1 VDKPVALG
9 DAAAR
14 GASIT
19 LLAQLYKTV
28 LQLAATMLL
37 ARMLAPDDF
46 GLIAMVLSVIGI
58 SEIFRDFGL
67 SSAAIQAKSVSKA
80 ERTNLFWAN
89 TGLGAAS
96 AAVVALCAPLIALLY
111 ADDRVV
117 PIVLALSF
125 SFVLS
130 GMVTQYTADMSRRLM
145 FRKMAIIEMVSP
157 TVALAAAVVLALL
170 GAAYWALVVQ
180 QLLSLTVLLVLSV
193 IAARWL
199 PGLPRRDVSIRHFM
213 RYGVALFGTQVIAY
227 LTKNI
232 DNIAIGVAWG
242 PTALGF
248 YDRAYQLLMA
258 PLRQINAPM
267 TRVALPVLSRVH
279 EDTPRF
285 EHYLLRA
292 QIVGGYVTATV
303 FALAAGMA
311 EDIVLIVFGED
322 WLPVVPIF
330 AILALGGVLRAVSQ
344 ISYWIFLA
352 SGHPGAQLKMYLV
365 TRPLMILVIVAG
377 VPWGAVGV
385 AVGSTVAYSLHWIIS
400 LIWSC
405 RVAGVRV
412 RPLLGN
418 TLRILLTV
426 SVPAGVIAWLVALLD
441 LPPFLTVLA
450 ALVAAAAYLGL
461 VALASTTARKD
472 FSVIVDFGMRA
483 VGRRRR

>member
-1 VDKPVALG
+1 MAEPVALG

-28 LQLAATMLL
+28 LQLIATMLL
-37 ARMLAPDDF
+37 ARMLSPDDF

-67 SSAAIQAKSVSKA
+67 SSAAIQAKSVSTA

-89 TGLGAAS
+89 TGLGVGS
-96 AAVVALCAPLIALLY
+96 AAVVAASAPLIALLY
-111 ADDRVV
+111 GDDRVV
-117 PIVLALSF
+117 PVVIALAASFALSG
-125 SFVLS
+125 L
-130 GMVTQYTADMSRRLM
+130 VTQYTADMSRRLM
-145 FRKMAIIEMVSP
+145 FRKMAVIEMVSP
-157 TVALAAAVVLALL
+157 TVALAVAVAMALT
-170 GAAYWALVVQ
+170 GAAYWALVAQ
-180 QLLSLTVLLVLSV
+180 QLVSLAVLLGLSV
-193 IAARWL
+193 SAARWL
-199 PGLPRRDVSIRHFM
+199 PGMPRRDVSIRHFM
-213 RYGVALFGTQVIAY
+213 KYGVSLFGTQVIAY

-242 PTALGF
+242 ATPLGY

-279 EDTPRF
+279 DDVLRF
-285 EHYLLRA
+285 ERYLLRA

-303 FALAAGMA
+303 FALAASLA
-311 EDIVLIVFGED
+311 EDIVLIVFGSE
-322 WLPVVPIF
+322 WLPIVPIF
-330 AILALGGVLRAVSQ
+330 AVLALGGVLRAVSQ

-352 SGHPGAQLKMYLV
+352 SGHTGAQLRMYLV

-405 RVAGVRV
+405 RVAGIRV
-412 RPLLGN
+412 RPLLLN
-418 TLRILLTV
+418 TVRILVTV
-426 SVPAGVIAWLVALLD
+426 SIPAGVVSWLVTLAGW
-441 LPPFLTVLA
+441 PPVLTIVASLC
-450 ALVAAAAYLGL
+450 AAAAYLSV
-461 VALASTTARKD
+461 VALLSTSARRD
-472 FSVIVDFGMRA
+472 FSIVADFGLRA
-483 VGRRRR
+483 LGRRRR

>member
-1 VDKPVALG
+1 VALG

-28 LQLAATMLL
+28 LQLVATMLL
-37 ARMLAPDDF
+37 ARMLSPGDF

-89 TGLGAAS
+89 TGLGVLAATIVAAS
-96 AAVVALCAPLIALLY
+96 APLIALLY
-111 ADDRVV
+111 GDDRVV

-145 FRKMAIIEMVSP
+145 FRPLAVIEMLSP
-157 TVALAAAVVLALL
+157 TLALGIAVVMALT
-170 GAAYWALVVQ
+170 GAGYWALVVQ
-180 QLLSLTVLLVLSV
+180 QLVSLAVLLALSV
-193 IAARWL
+193 IAARWVA
-199 PGLPRRDVSIRHFM
+199 GLPRRDVSIRRFM
-213 RYGVALFGTQVIAY
+213 KYGAALFGTQIIAY
-227 LTKNI
+227 LTKNV
-232 DNIAIGVAWG
+232 DNIAIGVVWG
-242 PTALGF
+242 ATPLGY

-279 EDTPRF
+279 EDRARF

-303 FALAAGMA
+303 FAVAAGMA
-311 EDIVLIVFGED
+311 EDIVLIVFGAA
-322 WLPVVPIF
+322 WLPIVPIF
-330 AILALGGVLRAVSQ
+330 VVLAFGGILRAVSQ

-385 AVGSTVAYSLHWIIS
+385 AIGSTVAYSLHWIIS
-400 LIWSC
+400 LIWAC

-412 RPLLGN
+412 RPLLLN
-418 TLRILLTV
+418 TLRILITV
-426 SVPAGVIAWLVALLD
+426 SIPAGIVSWLVTLLEW
-441 LPPFLTVLA
+441 PPILTILMGLCAVVGYL
-450 ALVAAAAYLGL
+450 AAAAAVSASVRREFAVIAEFGL
-461 VALASTTARKD
+461 RAL
-472 FSVIVDFGMRA
+472 
-483 VGRRRR
+483 GRRRR

>member
-1 VDKPVALG
+1 MAEQVALG

-19 LLAQLYKTV
+19 LFAQLYKAA
-28 LQLAATMLL
+28 LQLVATMVL
-37 ARMLAPDDF
+37 ARMLSPDDF

-67 SSAAIQAKSVSKA
+67 SSAAIQAKSVSTA

-89 TGLGAAS
+89 TGLGVS
-96 AAVVALCAPLIALLY
+96 SAVVVAVSAPLIAMLY
-111 ADDRVV
+111 ADARVTPV
-117 PIVLALSF
+117 VVALAG

-157 TVALAAAVVLALL
+157 TIALGIAVVMALM
-170 GAAYWALVVQ
+170 GAGYWALVVQ
-180 QLLSLTVLLVLSV
+180 QLVSLAVLLALSV
-193 IAARWL
+193 AAARWW
-199 PGLPRRDVSIRHFM
+199 PGVPRRDVSIRHFM
-213 RYGVALFGTQVIAY
+213 KYGVALFGTQVIAY

-242 PTALGF
+242 ATPLGY

-279 EDTPRF
+279 DDPVRF
-285 EHYLLRA
+285 ERYLLRA

-303 FALAAGMA
+303 FALAASLA
-311 EDIVLIVFGED
+311 KDIVLIVFGAD
-322 WLPVVPIF
+322 WLPIVPIF
-330 AILALGGVLRAVSQ
+330 TILALGGVLRAVSQ

-377 VPWGAVGV
+377 VPWGAMGV

-405 RVAGVRV
+405 RVAGL
-412 RPLLGN
+412 RPRLLLMN
-418 TLRILLTV
+418 TVRILVTV
-426 SVPAGVIAWLVALLD
+426 SIPAGVVSWLVTLLGWPSVPTIAAGLLAVAVYLIVVAGLSASARRD
-441 LPPFLTVLA
+441 L
-450 ALVAAAAYLGL
+450 
-461 VALASTTARKD
+461 
-472 FSVIVDFGMRA
+472 VIVVDFAVRA
-483 VGRRRR
+483 VGRRRK